1 MIFYCIAHFF
11 QVIMEQRKSFLFDTF
26 PKRRFDNTF
35 MKPLTNIEH
44 SFFMPK
50 VKLSILKQIMLSIT
64 NNRGPNICAW
74 ENYKVYLL
82 KRCGIFNL
90 ELTIIMKCSATS
102 G

>member
-1 MIFYCIAHFF
+1 MTFYWIAHFF
-11 QVIMEQRKSFLFDTF
+11 QVIIEQRKSFLFDTF
-26 PKRRFDNTF
+26 PKRSLTTHFK
-35 MKPLTNIEH
+35 KPLTNIEH
-44 SFFMPK
+44 RFFMPK
-50 VKLSILKQIMLSIT
+50 VKLPILKQVMLSIT